1 MLTVWRCPILQH
13 CMQNAFFYIWL
24 LAEEQVQ
31 QEKQQ
36 RKQFHLT
43 TFIWA
48 NTQKSL
54 DKLWLSERFSNWGPE
69 CQDFITLLLKELLLC
84 PKKFGN
90 PHPNNENEFV
100 LSTTFLHWQGE
111 NELDDVIA
119 VFHLKVLLDGIFSL
133 IFIVISFNDLKR
145 AWGFG
150 REVPFVNSSNITY
163 NNCIF
168 Q

>member
-1 MLTVWRCPILQH
+1 M
-13 CMQNAFFYIWL
+13 
-24 LAEEQVQ
+24 
-31 QEKQQ
+31 
-36 RKQFHLT
+36 
-43 TFIWA
+43 
-48 NTQKSL
+48 
-54 DKLWLSERFSNWGPE
+54 
-69 CQDFITLLLKELLLC
+69 LKELLLC
-84 PKKFGN
+84 PKKVGN

-111 NELDDVIA
+111 NELGDVIT

-145 AWGFG
+145 ASGFG
-150 REVPFVNSSNITY
+150 REVTFVNSSIINY